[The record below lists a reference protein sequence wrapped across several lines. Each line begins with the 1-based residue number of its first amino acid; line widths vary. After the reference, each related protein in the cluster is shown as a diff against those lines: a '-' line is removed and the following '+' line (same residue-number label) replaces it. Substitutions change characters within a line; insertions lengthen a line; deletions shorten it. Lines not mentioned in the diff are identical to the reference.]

1 MLQKGNKIHIIWY
14 VLSDYIS
21 AILSWV
27 ILYFTRRS
35 LLQEPIYIDGNLFF
49 NGRFWLGL
57 ALIPAGW
64 IVFYALT
71 GTYHS
76 LYRKSRLNEFSSTAL
91 SSLIGCTILFFA
103 IVINDPQTD
112 YRYYYKAYF
121 TFLMSHF
128 LITWTA
134 RWIILY
140 LTKLQ
145 IRKGDIIFKSLLLG
159 SGQVGERTYVDT
171 VDGLRGNGYQ
181 YTGYIQPKSG
191 EDKMNIPI
199 PCLGC
204 ANQLEKLV
212 DELEISLVVISLERS
227 DQKDAEHFIQR
238 LSEKDVE
245 IKIIPDILD
254 ILSGTVKTSNI
265 FGALLTDIHTGLMPE
280 WQLHIKRLVD
290 VFFSAFALILLSP
303 LLLYA
308 AIRVK
313 LSSPGPVVYSQE
325 RTGFKG
331 RKFMIHKFRSM
342 IKDAE
347 LQGPWLSSEKDDRIT
362 KWGKTMRKWRIDE
375 LPQLVNVIKGEMSLV
390 GPRPER
396 QFYIEQI
403 LQISP
408 YFKYLLKVKPGITS
422 WGMVQFGYAE
432 NVEEMIERMKYDLI
446 YIENISLAL
455 DFKIMM
461 HTLLTIFKG
470 KGR

>member
-14 VLSDYIS
+14 VLNDYIS
-21 AILSWV
+21 ALLSWT
-27 ILYFTRRS
+27 ILYFTRRT
-35 LLQEPIYIDGNLFF
+35 LLQEAIYVNGKLFL
-49 NGRFWLGL
+49 NNRFWLGL

-121 TFLMSHF
+121 TFLIMHF

-134 RWIILY
+134 RWILLY
-140 LTKLQ
+140 ITKLQ

-159 SGQVGERTYVDT
+159 SGHIGERTYEET
-171 VDGLRGNGYQ
+171 VNGLMANGYK

-191 EDKMNIPI
+191 EDKMDIPI
-199 PCLGC
+199 PCLGD
-204 ANQLEKLV
+204 ADQLEKVV
-212 DELEISLVVISLERS
+212 DEQDIRLVVISLERS
-227 DQKDAEHFIQR
+227 DQEHAELIIQR

-290 VFFSAFALILLSP
+290 VLFSLFALILLSP

-313 LSSPGPVVYSQE
+313 LSSVGSVIYSQE
-325 RTGFKG
+325 RTGYKG
-331 RKFMIHKFRSM
+331 KKFMIHKFRSM

-362 KWGKTMRKWRIDE
+362 KWGKIMRKWRIDE
-375 LPQLVNVIKGEMSLV
+375 LPQLLNVIKGEMSLV

-396 QFYIEQI
+396 QFYIDQI
-403 LQISP
+403 LKISP

-432 NVEEMIERMKYDLI
+432 NVEEMVERMKYDLI

>member
-1 MLQKGNKIHIIWY
+1 MLQKGKKIHIIWY
-14 VLSDYIS
+14 ALGDFIS
-21 AILSWV
+21 AIISWM
-27 ILYFTRRS
+27 ILYFTRRA
-35 LLQEPIYIDGNLFF
+35 LLQEPIYIDGKLFF

-121 TFLMSHF
+121 TFLISHF

-140 LTKLQ
+140 FAKLQ

-159 SGQVGERTYVDT
+159 SRQIGERTYVDT

-191 EDKMNIPI
+191 DFKMDIPI

-204 ANQLEKLV
+204 ANQLEKVV
-212 DELEISLVVISLERS
+212 DEQDIRLVVIALERS
-227 DQKDAEHFIQR
+227 DQVNAEHIIQR

-245 IKIIPDILD
+245 IKIIPNILD

-265 FGALLTDIHTGLMPE
+265 FGAMLTDIHTGLMPE

-303 LLLYA
+303 LLLYS

-313 LSSPGPVVYSQE
+313 LSSAGPIVYSQE
-325 RTGFKG
+325 RTGYKG

-362 KWGKTMRKWRIDE
+362 TWGKTMRKWRIDE
-375 LPQLVNVIKGEMSLV
+375 LPQLINVIKGEMSLV

-432 NVEEMIERMKYDLI
+432 NVEEMVERMKYDLI